1 MACSG
6 EGKSRLQIA
15 AAEGQINLKEGAG
28 MAVEGDAVA
37 EHEEVQKQEISA
49 AEDWDAPGEP
59 QDLSSLSAQTE
70 WLNSQQPMVR

>member
-1 MACSG
+1 
-6 EGKSRLQIA
+6 
-15 AAEGQINLKEGAG
+15 